1 MRRANRVGRQPLA
14 AETSRAVVPVRSLG
28 AVLDGRSPA
37 LIKMD
42 VEGFESTVLAGAER
56 ALADPALLAVNMELN
71 GSGVRSAPRWTV
83 RDALWV
89 GLQSDWGYSR
99 PAASLS
105 G

>member
-1 MRRANRVGRQPLA
+1 
-14 AETSRAVVPVRSLG
+14 VVPVRTLG

-42 VEGFESTVLAGAER
+42 VEGFESAVLAGAER
-56 ALADPALLAVNMELN
+56 ALADPALLAVIMELN

-89 GLQSDWGYSR
+89 GL
-99 PAASLS
+99 
-105 G
+105 